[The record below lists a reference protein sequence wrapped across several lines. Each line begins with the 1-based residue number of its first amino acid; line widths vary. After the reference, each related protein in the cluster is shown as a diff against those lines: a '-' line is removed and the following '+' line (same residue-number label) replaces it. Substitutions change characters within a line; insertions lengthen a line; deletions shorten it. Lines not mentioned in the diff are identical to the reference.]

1 MTKNSNKIEKKDLMH
16 VFWRSFTLE
25 WAWNYERQ
33 DNLGYCYSMIP
44 ALNKIYDNAE
54 DKKEALKRHLEFYN
68 VTPWLTTFPLGIS
81 IAMEEANAAQ
91 KDFDTSSINGVK
103 VALMGPISGI
113 GDSFFW
119 GTLKLIA
126 TGIGTSLALQGNILG
141 PILFLLLFNVPAI
154 LIRYFG
160 MLTGYKVGSGLL
172 QKIESSGLMSKLTYG
187 ASVVGLMVVGT
198 MTATMVTLNIPL
210 KIGSG
215 KSAVAIGDL
224 FNQIVPCIL
233 PLLFTGLIYYLV
245 KKKVKF
251 YWILLLMVALGIAGS
266 YFGILG

>member
-1 MTKNSNKIEKKDLMH
+1 MTKNSNTIEKKDLMR

-33 DNLGYCYSMIP
+33 DNLGYCYSMVPI
-44 ALNKIYDNAE
+44 LNKIYDNVE
-54 DKKEALKRHLEFYN
+54 DRKEAYKRHLEFYN
-68 VTPWLTTFPLGIS
+68 VTPWLSTFPLGIS
-81 IAMEEANAAQ
+81 IAMEEANATQ

-141 PILFLLLFNVPAI
+141 PILFLLVFNIPAI
-154 LIRYFG
+154 LVRYFG
-160 MLTGYKVGSGLL
+160 IFAGYKVGSGFL
-172 QKIESSGLMSKLTYG
+172 QKIEASGLMSKLTYG
-187 ASVVGLMVVGT
+187 ASIVGLMVVGT
-198 MTATMVTLNIPL
+198 MIATMVTLNIPL

-215 KSAVAIGDL
+215 KTAVAIGDL

-251 YWILLLMVALGIAGS
+251 YWILLLMVVLGITGS